1 MNRYDLQNAKMK
13 DVQDI
18 FGQYYDREQKIALR
32 QSINVYYY
40 SFYINAN
47 YFDCNLAS
55 RIISIDPN
63 QTYILLS
70 DVILISYSKDIRY
83 I

>member
-47 YFDCNLAS
+47 YSDLLFNLE
-55 RIISIDPN
+55 
-63 QTYILLS
+63 
-70 DVILISYSKDIRY
+70 
-83 I
+83 